1 MDARHSKRIYI
12 IQKLFEK
19 HFIETSDP
27 HNEINLKDT
36 IEFTDDFELKFD
48 KKEADNLINSIEENQ
63 EKIDKIIEKYA
74 PEWPINQIVKTDLEI
89 LRLAIYEGF
98 LEALV
103 PQKVAINEGIE
114 LAREFGGESSRKFV
128 SGVLGSL
135 YESTKSDA
143 VN

>member
-12 IQKLFEK
+12 IQKLFER
-19 HFIETSDP
+19 HFIESNDP
-27 HNEINLKDT
+27 HKQINLKDT
-36 IEFTDDFELKFD
+36 VEFTDDFELKFD
-48 KKEADNLINSIEENQ
+48 RKEADKIIEDIEVKQ
-63 EKIDKIIEKYA
+63 VEIDKIIEKYA

-98 LEALV
+98 LNSFV
-103 PQKVAINEGIE
+103 PKKVAINEGIE

-135 YESTKSDA
+135 YESTKSDDIS
-143 VN
+143 